1 MPLQKGSSKETISQ
15 NIRHE
20 MHKGKP
26 QKQAIAIAMRTAGVP
41 KPGDTADQTPPPATT
56 PAPSPATP
64 STNVTAGPKGDE
76 KIADYRPAGP
86 PGLSLD
92 DIQQAADKLWN
103 KK

>member
-1 MPLQKGSSKETISQ
+1 
-15 NIRHE
+15 

-41 KPGDTADQTPPPATT
+41 KNDQTPPSATA
-56 PAPSPATP
+56 APSPSVTP
-64 STNVTAGPKGDE
+64 PSNVTVGPKGDE